1 MEKFRKKREL
11 LALDLTPLIDVV
23 FLLLIFFMVSTTF
36 NKYAEI
42 EIDVPSSEVEE
53 KQNKKLPVELIIDKN
68 GDYFLSIAGKTS
80 PIDIK
85 NIKTLLKDVETVS
98 VTGDKDLRYQ
108 LIISTITTLKK
119 EGIKNIGIN
128 FCEEKE

>member
-68 GDYFLSIAGKTS
+68 GKYFLSIAGKTS